1 MNLKKLYNRIDIIF
15 MDSGNNKTSNP
26 HRLIVNLSDT
36 INLKRSNKYVG
47 LSNLI
52 ICYIWKNIKAI

>member
-1 MNLKKLYNRIDIIF
+1 

-26 HRLIVNLSDT
+26 HRLIINLSDT
-36 INLKRSNKYVG
+36 INLKRSHKYVA

-52 ICYIWKNIKAI
+52 ICYTWKNKKAI